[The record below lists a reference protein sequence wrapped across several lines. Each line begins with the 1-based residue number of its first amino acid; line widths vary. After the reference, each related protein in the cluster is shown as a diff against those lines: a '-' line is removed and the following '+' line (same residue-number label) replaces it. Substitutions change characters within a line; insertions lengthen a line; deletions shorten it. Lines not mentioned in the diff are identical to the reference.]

1 MKGKINFFLVW
12 FVLAGL
18 VAFSREEVSATPL
31 FGTEVNG
38 AVGYYNGTKYGG
50 GQFIVGNSN
59 IPNGQESSSGSVL
72 FTQGT
77 AIANSGLGNN
87 DLNVSFSGYG
97 LGGKCGLSCYGS
109 GSSFAVM
116 YDTLTFHNVSPSGDN
131 ISIDLNVNYSIPQ
144 YNAKSGIYGTGSA
157 QLLEGLIPNPSSGG
171 IIATL
176 SGQGSETLSMNVFVD
191 STFTTIA
198 YTADIGGSAG
208 ADKGSTAG
216 FIDPSITVLV
226 PPGVT
231 FTSASGATYGG
242 TPLAATPEP
251 PAGLLLGSGLLCLA
265 IMTRKNFRIRST
277 FPG

>member
-1 MKGKINFFLVW
+1 MEGKMNFIIIG

-18 VAFSREEVSATPL
+18 VAFSGDEVSATPL

-50 GQFIVGNSN
+50 GQFIVGNTN
-59 IPNGQESSSGSVL
+59 TPNGRVSSSGSVL
-72 FTQGT
+72 FPQGT
-77 AIANSGLGNN
+77 AISKAGLGNN
-87 DLNVSFSGYG
+87 DLNVSFSGVG
-97 LGGKCGLSCYGS
+97 LGGKCGFSCYGS
-109 GSSFAVM
+109 GDAFAVM
-116 YDTLTFHNVSPSGDN
+116 YDTLTFYNVSPSGDN

-144 YNAKSGIYGTGSA
+144 YNSKSGNNGTGSA

-176 SGQGSETLSMNVFVD
+176 SGQGSETLSMKVFVD
-191 STFTTIA
+191 SSFTTIA

-251 PAGLLLGSGLLCLA
+251 PAGLLLGSGLLALA
-265 IMTRKNFRIRST
+265 IMTRKNFRIRSN